1 MNNKILILSEDVVLK
16 RKYTEELA
24 KAGFTVAE
32 ASDVLDGVLTATKH
46 SFDIVII
53 DEEICSDDSRRQF
66 SKIRNYSSAHII
78 LLGKNPISELPDEDV
93 GQGFDAYF
101 QKSTNT
107 KELITYIKGIV
118 NQPIP
123 LKNTESFAGGLSVDS
138 EISSRTDSILSVVD
152 SLEEQVAR
160 IKVVMSGLDKMQKQV
175 TEAEN
180 MIRQQQ
186 EAFEIVINKLTE
198 INKYLDS
205 VTGSSK

>member
-1 MNNKILILSEDVVLK
+1 MNNKILIISQDVALK
-16 RKYTEELA
+16 RKYTEELV
-24 KAGFTVAE
+24 KNGFKVAE

-46 SFDIVII
+46 GFDVVII
-53 DEEICSDDSRRQF
+53 DEDICSADSRRQF

-78 LLGKNPISELPDEDV
+78 LLGKNPINELHDKDV
-93 GQGFDAYF
+93 DRGFDAYF
-101 QKSTNT
+101 QKSTNM
-107 KELITYIKGIV
+107 KEMIIYIKGTV
-118 NQPIP
+118 DQPRP
-123 LKNTESFAGGLSVDS
+123 SKAKESFAGGLSIDS
-138 EISSRTDSILSVVD
+138 EVSSRTDSILSVVA

-160 IKVVMSGLDKMQKQV
+160 IKIVMSGLDKMQRQV

-205 VTGSSK
+205 VTGSS